1 MASLKQAIGKYWVV
15 YYLAYTVIAA
25 VLTWCYRARLLSDST
40 ASDDRVYLL
49 AAIFGVSA
57 GISLLIAIILE
68 VIVSMVLLIPR
79 AWEHVVNK
87 GREQGR
93 EQGRKEVQKRV
104 QDIIAEHGQRDPETG
119 ALTISEEGL
128 RLLNNP
134 NAQPR

>member
-25 VLTWCYRARLLSDST
+25 VLTWFYRVRLLSDST

-57 GISLLIAIILE
+57 GVSLLIAIILE

-87 GREQGR
+87 GR